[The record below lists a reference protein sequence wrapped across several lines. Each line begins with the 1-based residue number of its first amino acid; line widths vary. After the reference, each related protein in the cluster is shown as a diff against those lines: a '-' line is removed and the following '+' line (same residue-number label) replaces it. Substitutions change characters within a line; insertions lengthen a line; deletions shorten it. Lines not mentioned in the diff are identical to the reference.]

1 MIPLFVVFRRLWRA
15 VRSARDDAAFRG
27 LIHLTGVLLFAGTI
41 FYWRVE
47 DWTPFESLYFSV
59 ITLTTVGY
67 GDFAPVTGLGR
78 AFTVGYVLLGL
89 GVIVALVTQIA
100 QHAARFPGTGES
112 N

>member
-1 MIPLFVVFRRLWRA
+1 MIPLFVVFRRLGRA
-15 VRSARDDAAFRG
+15 VRAAWRDAAFRG
-27 LIHLTGVLLFAGTI
+27 LMHLTAVLLIAGTV

-67 GDFAPVTGLGR
+67 GDLAPVTGLGR
-78 AFTVGYVLLGL
+78 AFTMAYVLLGL

-100 QHAARFPGTGES
+100 HHAAGTS
-112 N
+112 RSDA